1 MTFCSKYV
9 CTFGICI
16 YYIVYKLYIS
26 KHKRSTR
33 CVRCTSAKCV
43 VYSHLATHA
52 VKCTLFLYS
61 YIYIFLLTQWRCRN
75 RVLLV
80 DVCTTCIYHNK
91 VKPKANGKQTL
102 SSSEHRLNTTVLDT
116 REYSISPASRTSF
129 TITTIPYLLY
139 HSRLYMLVKSC
150 FVIIMFLFAIETHW
164 IQAPHEQL
172 VGALPVHMA
181 ACASCKTGPDDETR
195 TGWLCCASVLVVY
208 ILIVKSHR
216 SYCGFW
222 FHSIFNHC
230 QNMP

>member
-1 MTFCSKYV
+1 MQV
-9 CTFGICI
+9 VRDCI
-16 YYIVYKLYIS
+16 EFS
-26 KHKRSTR
+26 WPKHTRSTR

-61 YIYIFLLTQWRCRN
+61 YIYIFLLTRWRCRN
-75 RVLLV
+75 RVLMV

-116 REYSISPASRTSF
+116 REYSISPAPRTSF

-150 FVIIMFLFAIETHW
+150 FVIIMFLFAIGNSLASSTTR
-164 IQAPHEQL
+164 
-172 VGALPVHMA
+172 A
-181 ACASCKTGPDDETR
+181 AGRR
-195 TGWLCCASVLVVY
+195 TARAYGCL
-208 ILIVKSHR
+208 R
-216 SYCGFW
+216 F
-222 FHSIFNHC
+222 
-230 QNMP
+230 M